1 MSNIKNIVS
10 RLHWLGGYLKEISK
24 VPTFEVLNTLSLC
37 TSVFQLAGSKK
48 NSNIAIRQHTREVYQ
63 CASQKSN
70 FEIIFE
76 RKT

>member
-1 MSNIKNIVS
+1 
-10 RLHWLGGYLKEISK
+10 
-24 VPTFEVLNTLSLC
+24 
-37 TSVFQLAGSKK
+37 VFQLAGSKK